1 MAENKEVAE
10 RVRPII
16 IRDAEHNKE
25 YTLEFNRDTIKFAEQ
40 RGFMLADVDRFPM
53 TKLPE
58 FFWYAFRMHHP
69 SVSLNQAEKLLE
81 RMGGINDAVGRRLGE
96 LWAIPYEALNP
107 TDGDEKNVS
116 VTVEL

>member
-1 MAENKEVAE
+1 MENNEISE
-10 RVRPII
+10 RIKPII
-16 IRDAEHNKE
+16 IHDVEHNKE

-69 SVSLNQAEKLLE
+69 YVSLNQAEKLLE

-96 LWAIPYEALNP
+96 LWAVPYEALNASEN
-107 TDGDEKNVS
+107 GDEKNVS